1 MPEISRSST
10 KCSLLL
16 SLTNIV
22 GSGPNENQGD
32 VNRANFHHSDA
43 DASSF
48 RFVNIEFGE
57 LLADIRSNFVRQL
70 RWV

>member
-1 MPEISRSST
+1 MQSSVF
-10 KCSLLL
+10 
-16 SLTNIV
+16 LTDIV

-32 VNRANFHHSDA
+32 VNRANFHDSDA
-43 DASSF
+43 GAYSF
-48 RFVNIEFGE
+48 GFANIEFGE